1 MAFLALP
8 TLSIPL
14 LKVPLLLGNVLCT
27 YHGMSPPRA
36 PATAGELKRIGS
48 TPDFLSNSRV
58 PELVKGSAAVA
69 KLLLCGVALTEA
81 TVLLAQ
87 QFPSPLSDCILTNLL
102 PPGKS
107 PSLRLTAL
115 SALACALGI
124 AGGSIRA
131 WCHRSLGQ
139 FFTWEVA
146 VRDDH
151 QLITS
156 GPYLIARHPSYTGWV
171 FLMVGNFTLLATEGS
186 YFTEAGLWGTM
197 AGKVVACSV
206 MGYLSWV
213 TINLIKRTASED
225 EILRKEFGAQWNEW
239 EMKTPYRLIPF
250 VY

>member
-1 MAFLALP
+1 MVFLVLP
-8 TLSIPL
+8 TLSTPL
-14 LKVPLLLGNVLCT
+14 LKVPLILGNVLCT

-36 PATAGELKRIGS
+36 PATAGELKRIES

-69 KLLLCGVALTEA
+69 KVCPSYALTEA
-81 TVLLAQ
+81 AVLLAQ
-87 QFPSPLSDCILTNLL
+87 QFPPPLSDCILTHPL

-124 AGGSIRA
+124 AGGSIRG
-131 WCHRSLGQ
+131 WCHQSLGR

-151 QLITS
+151 QFITS
-156 GPYLIARHPSYTGWV
+156 GPYSIARHPSYTGWV

-225 EILRKEFGAQWNEW
+225 EILRKEFGAQWDEW
-239 EMKTPYRLIPF
+239 EKKTPYRLIPF